1 MVHRLGRF
9 LDLKRIPHGY
19 DYTEFMRNLKQILL
33 LAFFLPILTFA
44 RGALSGYC
52 TQGGQTVTVG
62 AATSSTKVMQSYP
75 QCSVTIYNTGG
86 PSGTVTTSTTAVTW
100 VSGTPFNAN
109 GQWSGLAI
117 TINSVSYTISSCSS
131 ATACTLTGSAGTQSS
146 PVAYS
151 LATTAPAAIFTS
163 NGSARANPFTA
174 SLQGF
179 WQFYADNGAYD
190 VKMSGGGIPVPFTWG
205 AQGVIDPGVLSSLTL
220 SGTASP
226 LVSVTTSGQFGIEST
241 AASEA
246 FYANQVNGIGF
257 YYTGNGVIVG
267 GTTTGHTLMAIT
279 GASHSCT
286 MRDDTGWNCPQL
298 LDPTAAPTFD
308 GLTLTGPVS
317 LVTAGPGTTLN
328 VVVTGPAGR
337 AANFGQTTSGGTPTV
352 IITNGGTDP
361 ALSTGLVWA
370 QTVNYIATENGA
382 NNAIACAVGSGP
394 GLLAGLVVTVQL
406 AHTLQ
411 AGANTFA
418 YVGGTALAIKSHFN
432 TANNIA
438 TAYAATGTITL
449 QYNGAI
455 WKDLSQ

>member
-1 MVHRLGRF
+1 
-9 LDLKRIPHGY
+9 
-19 DYTEFMRNLKQILL
+19 MRHLKQIIL
-33 LAFFLPILTFA
+33 LAFFLPALTFA

-75 QCSVTIYNTGG
+75 QCAVTVYNTGG

-151 LATTAPAAIFTS
+151 LAATAPAAIFTS

-205 AQGVIDPGVLSSLTL
+205 AQGVINPGTLGSLTL
-220 SGTASP
+220 SGNASP
-226 LVSVTTSGQFGIEST
+226 LISATTSGNFGIEST
-241 AASEA
+241 AASAA
-246 FYANQVNGIGF
+246 FYANQTTGTG
-257 YYTGNGVIVG
+257 YTYTGSGAVVT
-267 GTTTGHTLMAIT
+267 GTTTGHVLWSIT

-286 MRDDTGWNCPQL
+286 MRDDVGLSCPQL
-298 LDPTAAPTFD
+298 LDATAAPTFN
-308 GLTLTGPVS
+308 GLTLTGPLFIS
-317 LVTAGPGTTLN
+317 SAGSATVLN
-328 VVVTGPAGR
+328 VSMTGPSGR
-337 AANFGQTTSGGTPTV
+337 AANFVQTTSGGTPTV
-352 IITNGGTDP
+352 IIANNGTDP

-394 GLLAGLVVTVQL
+394 ALLTGIVVTVQL

-418 YVGGTALAIKSHFN
+418 YLGGTALAIKSHFN